1 MLTLWKERQK
11 EMILGALLVAIA
23 FVVWQNLGG
32 GAGSAGGAAPPG
44 GGSRIDLPS
53 IEKLLP
59 KVDWAA
65 LSAPRPAYDPSGRNI
80 FQFGVIAP
88 LPPTPLTAAEKAAI
102 EAARKAAEEERK
114 RQEELMRQQQEAA
127 AAQAKVQAEIEAN
140 RPPPPPPKPVPPAIN
155 YKFIGYVGPS
165 ESKIAVLHDGTDM
178 IFVRQGEKIGGQFK
192 ILEIGY
198 ESIKFGYTDPRF
210 KGETTTLPMSSSY

>member
-1 MLTLWKERQK
+1 MLTLLKARQK
-11 EMILGALLVAIA
+11 ELTLGALLVAIA

-32 GAGSAGGAAPPG
+32 GAGPAGGAAPPG
-44 GGSRIDLPS
+44 GGSRVDLPTL
-53 IEKLLP
+53 EKLMP

-65 LSAPRPAYDPSGRNI
+65 LTAPRPAYDPSGRNI
-80 FQFGVIAP
+80 FQFGAIPAP
-88 LPPTPLTAAEKAAI
+88 TPVPLTAQEKAAI
-102 EAARKAAEEERK
+102 EAARKLAEEQRK
-114 RQEELMRQQQEAA
+114 LQEEAMRKAQEEAA
-127 AAQAKVQAEIEAN
+127 KAAIIEAD
-140 RPPPPPPKPVPPAIN
+140 RVAKLPPPPPPKPVPPAIN
-155 YKFIGYVGPS
+155 YKFIGYVGPP
-165 ESKIAVLHDGTDM
+165 ESKIAVLHDGTDL